1 MALLRQIWRE
11 RKIGLIL
18 LLFIGYVKFHYKPT
32 VEEKPTFDQVVSE
45 VKDLS
50 RDELEKISKIAN
62 RRIRAL
68 AIDDDFAISGDG
80 GEINDGEVSE
90 LVADF
95 AISND
100 DDSEDNSL
108 TETPEINEIET
119 PEIPEK
125 TTKHVLPETQP
136 MLTSKPLLTNSTAA
150 TNATLTTNT
159 TTTIATTESTKNQAI
174 KLDPIKPLKMALE
187 AKAKGNPSVMRIIKP
202 SSYINA
208 THLNVYIFYKPEHYD
223 RRRIFRKYVQMWRE
237 INPPEMIPFNYW
249 LVTASTEATQSES
262 KENDDMLLFDG
273 FDKTQFG
280 TDQEGWEYEWRMM
293 LGVLE
298 HAGSTDTQFGH
309 VTLTTRGTDII
320 NFEWIKK
327 CTAQLSADDPKMN
340 TTQIISIDPMRRDLK
355 HKKNVADLKMLF
367 RSDLIPFWL
376 DKLVT
381 IDFNQPDLAKPFE
394 KFFAISGIGR
404 PTEIN
409 RIQSNGINE
418 AIITIPWEYEGFA
431 ERYNVSTFEA
441 WTMEKKP
448 STEMSYNL
456 PARYLEEREDPW
468 ETKLNSIPPCNTT
481 GILAI
486 VKTARSN
493 YVNRLL
499 IRKYYEW
506 SQSTSTGPVLLRFV
520 IGTGSESEDSTL
532 SKNVTEEIK
541 NYGDIIEG
549 DFVDE
554 YDNLPLKTLT
564 GHQEC
569 GLIYF

>member
-18 LLFIGYVKFHYKPT
+18 LLFIGYVKFHYKSS
-32 VEEKPTFDQVVSE
+32 VEEKTTFDQVVSE

-50 RDELEKISKIAN
+50 RDELEKLSKIAN

-68 AIDDDFAISGDG
+68 LIDDDFALSGDG
-80 GEINDGEVSE
+80 GEVSDGEVSE
-90 LVADF
+90 LIADF

-100 DDSEDNSL
+100 DDSEDNSS
-108 TETPEINEIET
+108 TETSNLNQKILLELPS
-119 PEIPEK
+119 K
-125 TTKHVLPETQP
+125 TTEQVLMETQP
-136 MLTSKPLLTNSTAA
+136 TVTNKVSL
-150 TNATLTTNT
+150 TNATMATNTTMTTNA
-159 TTTIATTESTKNQAI
+159 TTTIATTKSTVNRAVKFI
-174 KLDPIKPLKMALE
+174 KLDPIEPLKAALE
-187 AKAKGNPSVMRIIKP
+187 AKAKAKPSVMRIMKP
-202 SSYINA
+202 NTYINA
-208 THLNVYIFYKPEHYD
+208 THLNVYVFYKPEHYD

-237 INPPEMIPFNYW
+237 INPPEMIPFDYW
-249 LVTASTEATQSES
+249 LVTASTEATQTES
-262 KENDDMLLFDG
+262 KNSGDMLLFDG
-273 FDKTQFG
+273 FDKIHFG

-327 CTAQLSADDPKMN
+327 CTAQLSADDPKLN

-355 HKKNVADLKMLF
+355 HKKNVADLKMIF

-376 DKLVT
+376 KKLVT
-381 IDFNQPDLAKPFE
+381 IDFNQPDLVKPFE

-431 ERYNVSTFEA
+431 ERYNASTFEA

-448 STEMSYNL
+448 STQMSYNL

-468 ETKLNSIPPCNTT
+468 ETKLVSTPSCNTT

-493 YVNRLL
+493 FVNRLL

-506 SQSTSTGPVLLRFV
+506 SKPTSVGPVLLRFV
-520 IGTGSESEDSTL
+520 IGTGSESEDPVL
-532 SKNVTEEIK
+532 SQNMTDEIN

-549 DFVDE
+549 DFVDK

-564 GHQEC
+564 GHQ
-569 GLIYF
+569 